1 VGIRTAGSGRKAK
14 SFLTV
19 VWGTPLP
26 LRLAPVG
33 ALALTN
39 WRFQAR
45 WVLPSLQAL
54 AQPAFSGRVLLAHGI
69 LAGWIREAKYWSC
82 FAVRSAVRVIRL
94 RSSAFPCEPPAASN
108 AKFAEKCCIPG
119 LATMTTPGG
128 RLSKGDRR
136 HSGRERSN
144 VSSG

>member
-19 VWGTPLP
+19 VWGTAAFAS
-26 LRLAPVG
+26 RAFR

-45 WVLPSLQAL
+45 WVLPSLQVL
-54 AQPAFSGRVLLAHGI
+54 AQPAFSGRVLFTRGI
-69 LAGWIREAKYWSC
+69 LAGWIRESKYWSC
-82 FAVRSAVRVIRL
+82 FAARSAVRVTGL
-94 RSSAFPCEPPAASN
+94 RRSVFPCGLPVASN
-108 AKFAEKCCIPG
+108 AKSAEKCYIPG

-136 HSGRERSN
+136 HSGRVRNN